1 MRNHFSRRDLAE
13 FRIKIGLFTEKAV
26 TEVIRKT
33 FDMNKLQ
40 PSATPRPSQGLTW
53 KEIPMDRNCNTH
65 FENSPVSQLPRQ
77 DTDMDLWEPQF
88 ERWLRLADSV
98 LGNLPRERPIA
109 PRKN

>member
-1 MRNHFSRRDLAE
+1 MAAH
-13 FRIKIGLFTEKAV
+13 IGALTRKAV

-40 PSATPRPSQGLTW
+40 PCATPLPSQGLTW
-53 KEIPMDRNCNTH
+53 KEIPMDPNCNPH
-65 FENSPVSQLPRQ
+65 FENSPVSQVGPQ
-77 DTDMDLWEPQF
+77 DTDMDLGEPQF

-98 LGNLPRERPIA
+98 LGNLPRVRPMA

>member
-1 MRNHFSRRDLAE
+1 MALQIEAYTH
-13 FRIKIGLFTEKAV
+13 KAV

-40 PSATPRPSQGLTW
+40 PCATPLPSQGLTW
-53 KEIPMDRNCNTH
+53 KEIPMDPNCNTH
-65 FENSPVSQLPRQ
+65 FDNSPVSQVGPQ
-77 DTDMDLWEPQF
+77 DPDMELWEPQF

-98 LGNLPRERPIA
+98 LGNLPRSRPSA